1 MIRIRD
7 ISLPP
12 DGDMARLVQA
22 AARQLRISPNEI
34 KQLDL
39 KRRSVDAR
47 KKNDVRII
55 YTVDVAVKG
64 REDKILKMA
73 HCARASLAQDPV
85 YHVPQPRSIPAQ
97 RPVIVG
103 FGPAGMFAALVLS
116 MAGLRPLVLE
126 RGQDA
131 KARHAAVL
139 EFWKTGTLDPE
150 CNVQFGEGGAGTF
163 SDGKLNTGVK
173 NERIGW
179 ILEQF
184 AGAGASADILYDAK
198 PHIGTDELVT
208 VVQNLR
214 ETIIHYGGEVRFGV
228 KVTGL
233 VTEDGR
239 VTGVRAAQGGEA
251 AVIPASCV
259 LLAIGHSARDTF
271 EALHAQGVPMEPKP
285 FSTGVRI
292 EHPQRLV
299 NESQYGPFADAPGL
313 GAADYKLNVRL
324 PDGSS
329 AYTFCMC
336 PGGYVVAAASEE
348 GGVVTNGMSDHA
360 RDGENANAALLVTL
374 NPADF
379 PDRSPLG
386 GMYWQRQLEQ
396 TAFRAG
402 GSNYRAPAQLV
413 GDFLARRPSQTL
425 GAVQPTYRPG
435 VTLCELHTVLPERI
449 TSVLEQALPELDRKL
464 HGFAAPDAVLTAPE
478 TRSSSPVRILRDET
492 RQSQL
497 RGLYPCGE
505 GAGYAGGITSA
516 ALDGILTAEAVI
528 EAQKK
533 DEDAMTD
540 LIPFPAMPE
549 EEDPQTLSRETLLAQ
564 AQELRERI
572 ADLDAREPADMMSA
586 QYERWAARHEAL
598 EDALDDILDL
608 LDE

>member
-1 MIRIRD
+1 MLKLEGLKLAPEEKEAALHRRA
-7 ISLPP
+7 
-12 DGDMARLVQA
+12 ARL
-22 AARQLRISPNEI
+22 LRIPEEDVLSV
-34 KQLDL
+34 QVL
-39 KRRSVDAR
+39 RRSIDAR
-47 KKNDVRII
+47 EELHLV
-55 YTVDVAVKG
+55 YTVAAEVRQEKQVLRRCRDRRVSRFAPERYALPEVLSSP
-64 REDKILKMA
+64 EVP
-73 HCARASLAQDPV
+73 PV
-85 YHVPQPRSIPAQ
+85 V
-97 RPVIVG
+97 VG
-103 FGPAGMFAALVLS
+103 AGPGGLFAALVL
-116 MAGLRPLVLE
+116 ARCGLRPILLE
-126 RGQDA
+126 RGRDTT
-131 KARHAAVL
+131 ARQRDV
-139 EFWKTGTLDPE
+139 ETFWRTGVLDPE
-150 CNVQFGEGGAGTF
+150 SNVQFGEGGAGAF

-239 VTGVRAAQGGEA
+239 VTGVRAAQGGEE

-259 LLAIGHSARDTF
+259 LLAIGHSARDTC

-285 FSTGVRI
+285 FSMGVRI

-425 GAVQPTYRPG
+425 GGVQPTYRPG

-528 EAQKK
+528 EAQKG
-533 DEDAMTD
+533 
-540 LIPFPAMPE
+540 
-549 EEDPQTLSRETLLAQ
+549 
-564 AQELRERI
+564 
-572 ADLDAREPADMMSA
+572 
-586 QYERWAARHEAL
+586 
-598 EDALDDILDL
+598 
-608 LDE
+608 

>member
-214 ETIIHYGGEVRFGV
+214 ETIIHYGGEVCFGV

-233 VTEDGR
+233 VTEDGC
-239 VTGVRAAQGGEA
+239 VTGVRAAQGGEE

-285 FSTGVRI
+285 FSMGVRI
-292 EHPQRLV
+292 EHRQADI
-299 NESQYGPFADAPGL
+299 NAAQYGAAAERLP
-313 GAADYKLNVRL
+313 AADYSLSCHL

-336 PGGYVVAAASEE
+336 PGGEVFAAASEA
-348 GGVVTNGMSDHA
+348 GGVCTNGMSNSR
-360 RDGENANAALLVTL
+360 RDGENANAAVLVTL
-374 NPADF
+374 RPEDF
-379 PDRSPLG
+379 PDKSTLG
-386 GMYWQRQLEQ
+386 GMYWQRSIEQ
-396 TAFRAG
+396 RAFARG
-402 GSNYRAPAQLV
+402 GGNYHAPAQLA
-413 GDFLARRPSQTL
+413 GDFLAGRASTGPGR
-425 GAVQPTYRPG
+425 VQPTYRPG

-528 EAQKK
+528 EAQKG
-533 DEDAMTD
+533 
-540 LIPFPAMPE
+540 
-549 EEDPQTLSRETLLAQ
+549 
-564 AQELRERI
+564 
-572 ADLDAREPADMMSA
+572 
-586 QYERWAARHEAL
+586 
-598 EDALDDILDL
+598 
-608 LDE
+608 

>member
-1 MIRIRD
+1 
-7 ISLPP
+7 
-12 DGDMARLVQA
+12 
-22 AARQLRISPNEI
+22 
-34 KQLDL
+34 
-39 KRRSVDAR
+39 
-47 KKNDVRII
+47 
-55 YTVDVAVKG
+55 
-64 REDKILKMA
+64 MA
-73 HCARASLAQDPV
+73 HPPV
-85 YHVPQPRSIPAQ
+85 V
-97 RPVIVG
+97 VG
-103 FGPAGMFAALVLS
+103 LGPAGLFAALIL
-116 MAGLRPLVLE
+116 AEQGCRPLVLE
-126 RGQDA
+126 QGA
-131 KARHAAVL
+131 PL
-139 EFWKTGTLDPE
+139 PE
-150 CNVQFGEGGAGTF
+150 RDRMIKDFRDGGPLNEKINIQFGEGGAGAY
-163 SDGKLNTGVK
+163 SDGKLTT
-173 NERIGW
+173 RIHDPRCELV
-179 ILEQF
+179 LEQLLRH
-184 AGAGASADILYDAK
+184 GAPPETALAAK

-239 VTGVRAAQGGEA
+239 VTGVRAAQGGKE

-285 FSTGVRI
+285 FSMGVRI

-413 GDFLARRPSQTL
+413 GDFLAKRPSQTL
-425 GAVQPTYRPG
+425 GGVQPTYRPG

-528 EAQKK
+528 EAQKG
-533 DEDAMTD
+533 
-540 LIPFPAMPE
+540 
-549 EEDPQTLSRETLLAQ
+549 
-564 AQELRERI
+564 
-572 ADLDAREPADMMSA
+572 
-586 QYERWAARHEAL
+586 
-598 EDALDDILDL
+598 
-608 LDE
+608 